1 MIHGQTLDVPS
12 RSWLAAQPG
21 GAVQVNTEPGRDF
34 MKHASSQMSDDSDLN
49 QKPLQALVVEDSPA
63 IAERLVEMLNIPGR
77 VEVVATATTEA
88 EAVAACAGRV
98 FDIAVV
104 DLQLAQGTG
113 FGVIRRLR
121 ADAGRHTTIV
131 VLTNHAVPALKVASF
146 EAGADHF
153 LDKSKDFPAVPRV
166 VEELLSERQ

>member
-1 MIHGQTLDVPS
+1 MYPQTFDNSRRNWASALFATAHVHSESMREPS
-12 RSWLAAQPG
+12 PPPG
-21 GAVQVNTEPGRDF
+21 ARL
-34 MKHASSQMSDDSDLN
+34 SDDSDVA

-77 VEVVATATTEA
+77 VEVIATATTEA

-131 VLTNHAVPALKVASF
+131 VLTNHAVPALKIASF

-166 VEELLSERQ
+166 VEELLSERD

>member
-1 MIHGQTLDVPS
+1 MHVQTFDYPR
-12 RSWLAAQPG
+12 RSWVTALFATAQVHSESMRETLPPPG
-21 GAVQVNTEPGRDF
+21 ARL
-34 MKHASSQMSDDSDLN
+34 SDDSAVA

-77 VEVVATATTEA
+77 VEVIATATTEA

-131 VLTNHAVPALKVASF
+131 VLTNHAVPALKIASF

-153 LDKSKDFPAVPRV
+153 LDKSKDFSAVPRV
-166 VEELLSERQ
+166 VEELLSERD

>member
-1 MIHGQTLDVPS
+1 MIHSQILVP
-12 RSWLAAQPG
+12 RRPWLAALFG

-34 MKHASSQMSDDSDLN
+34 MKHASQMSDDSDLT

-104 DLQLAQGTG
+104 FAAQ
-113 FGVIRRLR
+113 
-121 ADAGRHTTIV
+121 
-131 VLTNHAVPALKVASF
+131 
-146 EAGADHF
+146 
-153 LDKSKDFPAVPRV
+153 DFHR
-166 VEELLSERQ
+166 

>member
-1 MIHGQTLDVPS
+1 MIHSQILDVARRP
-12 RSWLAAQPG
+12 WLATLFG
-21 GAVQVNTEPGRDF
+21 EVVQVNTEPGRDF
-34 MKHASSQMSDDSDLN
+34 MKLSPQMSDDSELS

-121 ADAGRHTTIV
+121 ADGGRHTTIV

-153 LDKSKDFPAVPRV
+153 LD
-166 VEELLSERQ
+166 

>member
-1 MIHGQTLDVPS
+1 MQLQS
-12 RSWLAAQPG
+12 LEYSRRSWVSALFATAQVHSESTRETSPPPG
-21 GAVQVNTEPGRDF
+21 VRL
-34 MKHASSQMSDDSDLN
+34 SDDSDVA

-77 VEVVATATTEA
+77 VEVIATATTEA

-131 VLTNHAVPALKVASF
+131 VLTNHAVPALKIASF

-166 VEELLSERQ
+166 VEELLSERD

>member
-1 MIHGQTLDVPS
+1 MHPQNFQSLQRFPPASMFLGTQLHPEPQ
-12 RSWLAAQPG
+12 RAADPPPG
-21 GAVQVNTEPGRDF
+21 VRMNDE
-34 MKHASSQMSDDSDLN
+34 SDLA

-88 EAVAACAGRV
+88 EAVAACVGRV

-131 VLTNHAVPALKVASF
+131 VLTNHAVPALKIASF

-166 VEELLSERQ
+166 VEELLSERE

>member
-1 MIHGQTLDVPS
+1 MHTLPDSFPS
-12 RSWLAAQPG
+12 STWLAG
-21 GAVQVNTEPGRDF
+21 LFGANLQSSPGRDSVPPPS
-34 MKHASSQMSDDSDLN
+34 AQMSDERDVA

-77 VEVVATATTEA
+77 VEVIATATTEA

-131 VLTNHAVPALKVASF
+131 VLTNHAVPALKIASF

-166 VEELLSERQ
+166 VDELLSERD

>member
-1 MIHGQTLDVPS
+1 MIHSQTLNVP
-12 RSWLAAQPG
+12 RRPWLATLFGA
-21 GAVQVNTEPGRDF
+21 AVQVNTEPGRDF
-34 MKHASSQMSDDSDLN
+34 MKLSPQMSDDSELS

>member
-1 MIHGQTLDVPS
+1 MYLQTFDSTRRNWVHALFATAHVHSEPMRETSPPPGARLSDESDV
-12 RSWLAAQPG
+12 A
-21 GAVQVNTEPGRDF
+21 
-34 MKHASSQMSDDSDLN
+34 

-77 VEVVATATTEA
+77 VEVIATATTEA

-131 VLTNHAVPALKVASF
+131 VLTNHAVPALKIASF

-166 VEELLSERQ
+166 VEELLSERD

>member
-1 MIHGQTLDVPS
+1 MQLHTSYDNSQ
-12 RSWLAAQPG
+12 RSWINAIFAMAHVQPG
-21 GAVQVNTEPGRDF
+21 TQTEPTPPPGVR
-34 MKHASSQMSDDSDLN
+34 MKDDSDLA

-77 VEVVATATTEA
+77 VEVIATATTEA

-131 VLTNHAVPALKVASF
+131 VLTNHAVPALKIASF

>member
-1 MIHGQTLDVPS
+1 MLSISPFEPARTQ
-12 RSWLAAQPG
+12 RLAALLGAAQLPDPRRETQPPP
-21 GAVQVNTEPGRDF
+21 ASRVSEDRDV
-34 MKHASSQMSDDSDLN
+34 LL
-49 QKPLQALVVEDSPA
+49 KPLQALVVEDSPA
-63 IAERLVEMLNIPGR
+63 IAERLVEMLSIPGR

-131 VLTNHAVPALKVASF
+131 VLTNHAVPALKIASF

-166 VEELLSERQ
+166 VDELLSDRN